1 MVIFILAAVG
11 VIGIFSLMVVFGASA
26 LNATDDELL
35 DEDHEQWPENDDP

>member
-1 MVIFILAAVG
+1 MVIFILAAIG